1 MNQSWPQKKG
11 KAVHDWE
18 PMHKK
23 YLINMNLSFFS
34 GMLMWMVENLRK
46 KRLFPQTPLCQDW
59 TPVSTVSHKNHN
71 TGLAIGQPNEPC
83 SLATKVLFGALC
95 FCNSNTWDLQRPEFC
110 WREAH
115 HTQEAI
121 TFNAKW
127 HPLLA
132 FGHAIVLSLPFRSY
146 IWELESSGQL
156 GLSPCKVHK
165 NIHFN
170 MVSWTWLIGVNL
182 WNFLKLAIKTNVS
195 FLTLWV
201 STG

>member
-1 MNQSWPQKKG
+1 MSWWKFSRYPESTFQMSLCSARPYAG
-11 KAVHDWE
+11 
-18 PMHKK
+18 
-23 YLINMNLSFFS
+23 LS
-34 GMLMWMVENLRK
+34 G
-46 KRLFPQTPLCQDW
+46 
-59 TPVSTVSHKNHN
+59 
-71 TGLAIGQPNEPC
+71 GQINEPC

-182 WNFLKLAIKTNVS
+182 WNFSKTSNQN
-195 FLTLWV
+195 
-201 STG
+201 